1 MNLRSTPLLFASLLM
16 MLGACSTTR
25 TGDRLVSMNEAK
37 TLQADEWTSFAQQL
51 RDSMTPTVNRLV
63 GRNQDEAIVLTLGNF
78 VNKTPRR
85 EFSDARDVMYNEIR
99 KSLVNTGL
107 VRVSMLGAGGSEDV
121 DTVLAQIKEDM
132 RNDPEFSN
140 ESNVDDLGQAKKP
153 EWVLFGEIVSI
164 ESREGRRTQYD
175 YAVNLRLLSVRD
187 GASVWEDQ
195 IVFTKQF
202 EKGLFGA

>member
-1 MNLRSTPLLFASLLM
+1 MNLRNASLLFASLLM

-63 GRNQDEAIVLTLGNF
+63 GKNQDEAIVLTLGNF

-132 RNDPEFSN
+132 RSDPEFSN

-202 EKGLFGA
+202 EKGLFGV

>member
-1 MNLRSTPLLFASLLM
+1 M
-16 MLGACSTTR
+16 CW
-25 TGDRLVSMNEAK
+25 K
-37 TLQADEWTSFAQQL
+37 
-51 RDSMTPTVNRLV
+51 NRLC
-63 GRNQDEAIVLTLGNF
+63 EYF
-78 VNKTPRR
+78 
-85 EFSDARDVMYNEIR
+85 MYNEIR

-140 ESNVDDLGQAKKP
+140 DSNVDDLGQAKKP